1 MASLAP
7 ATFGAALA
15 AARDASGAQHYPQGT
30 LYVVATPIGNLA
42 DITLRAL
49 HVLQLVDAVACEDTR
64 HTQSL
69 LRAYGID
76 RPNAQLLAVHQ
87 HNEAEAAQAVAAR
100 LAQGERIAYVS
111 DAGTPGVSDPG
122 ARLVAAVRA
131 AGQRVLPLPG
141 ASSVTTLIGAAG
153 LVADGGDGNASSAF
167 VFAGFLPSKAGERDT
182 AVQALAQEPRAVVLL
197 EAPHRIEALAR
208 ALAVLGERP
217 ITVGRE
223 LTKQFEEI
231 ATVPANTLPDWFA
244 AGRDRTRGEFALVL
258 HPMAVVGDDGAE
270 GERVLRLLLAEL
282 PVKTAVRL
290 AAEISGAPRNALYET
305 ALRIRNDGDAAGD
318 AE

>member
-7 ATFGAALA
+7 ASFGAALG
-15 AARDASGAQHYPQGT
+15 AARDAAGAQHYPQGT

-49 HVLQLVDAVACEDTR
+49 HVLQLVDAIACEDTR

-76 RPNAQLLAVHQ
+76 RPGAQLLALHQ
-87 HNEAEAAQAVAAR
+87 HNEAEAAQAVVAR

-122 ARLVAAVRA
+122 ARLVAAVHA
-131 AGQRVLPLPG
+131 AGLRALPLPG
-141 ASSVTTLIGAAG
+141 ASSVTTLVGAAG
-153 LVADGGDGNASSAF
+153 LVSDGSGDSASSAF
-167 VFAGFLPSKAGERDT
+167 VFAGFLPSKAGERDS
-182 AVQALAQEPRAVVLL
+182 AVQALAREPRAVVLL
-197 EAPHRIEALAR
+197 EAPHRIEPLAR
-208 ALAVLGERP
+208 ALAVLGERRV
-217 ITVGRE
+217 TVGRE

-231 ATVPANTLPDWFA
+231 ATLAASALPGWFA
-244 AGRDRTRGEFALVL
+244 AERDRTRGEFALVL
-258 HPMAVVGDDGAE
+258 HPVAVAADDGAE

-282 PVKTAVRL
+282 PVKTAVKL
-290 AAEISGAPRNALYET
+290 AAEITGAPRNTLYDM
-305 ALRIRNDGDAAGD
+305 ALRIRNASDEDAAD
-318 AE
+318 

>member
-7 ATFGAALA
+7 ASFGAALA
-15 AARDASGAQHYPQGT
+15 AARDAAGAQHYPQGT

-49 HVLQLVDAVACEDTR
+49 HVLQLVDAIACEDTR

-76 RPNAQLLAVHQ
+76 RPGAQLLAVHQ
-87 HNEAEAAQAVAAR
+87 HNEAEAAQAVVAR

-122 ARLVAAVRA
+122 ARLAAAVRA

-141 ASSVTTLIGAAG
+141 ASSVTTLVGAAG
-153 LVADGGDGNASSAF
+153 LVAEGGDANASSSAF

-182 AVQALAQEPRAVVLL
+182 AVQALSQEPRAVVLL
-197 EAPHRIEALAR
+197 EAPHRIENLAR
-208 ALAVLGERP
+208 ALATLGERR

-231 ATVPANTLPDWFA
+231 ATVAASALPDWFGA
-244 AGRDRTRGEFALVL
+244 DRDRIRGEFALVL
-258 HPMAVVGDDGAE
+258 HPVAVSGDGGAE

-282 PVKTAVRL
+282 PVKTAVKL
-290 AAEISGAPRNALYET
+290 AAEISGAPRNTLYEL
-305 ALRIRNDGDAAGD
+305 ALRIRNE
-318 AE
+318 AEEA